1 MNTKPLSTR
10 ELKIWHAFKK
20 VGETV
25 FGLVVR
31 DVSDATGLS
40 AAEFGVLSRLEDLGD
55 GELRQQVLAD
65 SMGWHKSRLS
75 HQITRMQ
82 ERGFV
87 ERRSVELS
95 SVTVAIS
102 KRGRD
107 ILVAARPI
115 HAASVRRHLLDRL
128 SPEQARMV
136 LEIFARLGDSTH
148 TS

>member
-1 MNTKPLSTR
+1 M
-10 ELKIWHAFKK
+10 
-20 VGETV
+20 GESV

-55 GELRQQVLAD
+55 GELRQQALAD

-102 KRGRD
+102 KRGHD
-107 ILVAARPI
+107 ILVAARPV
-115 HAASVRRHLLDRL
+115 HTASVRRHLLDRL

-136 LEIFARLGDSTH
+136 LEIFAHLGDSPH

>member
-1 MNTKPLSTR
+1 VNTKPLSTR